1 MAAGNTVGAQSAQS
15 LAEQAEAEAA
25 AAEAEAVAA
34 RERARALRDAQ
45 VAHEAEAGAAR
56 EADEAESGSVDGSEI
71 AAGDGETGE
80 ASGATAKRR
89 LPRFGR
95 RGAAVAAAVVALCA
109 LLGACGYM
117 FWATQQVSKHRA
129 QEAEFTAAARQGV
142 VNLMSLDF
150 TKGDQDLQRLIDSTT
165 GGFRTDF
172 EKSKND
178 FLSVMKDSKVVT
190 TADVEATGVESMD
203 ADTAVVLVAAKSQV
217 TNAASAQQQ
226 PRAWR
231 LSVTMQ
237 RDNGQLKMSK
247 VEFVL

>member
-1 MAAGNTVGAQSAQS
+1 MAAGNTVGAQTAQS

-34 RERARALRDAQ
+34 RERARALREAQ
-45 VAHEAEAGAAR
+45 EAQEAQEAGAASEAKAVQ
-56 EADEAESGSVDGSEI
+56 EADDAESAPGDESE
-71 AAGDGETGE
+71 
-80 ASGATAKRR
+80 ATTKRR
-89 LPRFGR
+89 LPRPGR
-95 RGAAVAAAVVALCA
+95 RGATVAAAIVALCA
-109 LLGACGYM
+109 LLGASGYM
-117 FWATQQVSKHRA
+117 FWTTQQVSKHRA

-150 TKGDQDLQRLIDSTT
+150 TKGDQDVQRLIDSTT
-165 GGFRTDF
+165 GGFRSDF

-190 TADVEATGVESMD
+190 KADVDATGVESMD

>member
-1 MAAGNTVGAQSAQS
+1 MASINDALS

-25 AAEAEAVAA
+25 EAEAQAAAA
-34 RERARALRDAQ
+34 RVRAEELRAQKLASDTADE
-45 VAHEAEAGAAR
+45 VR
-56 EADEAESGSVDGSEI
+56 EADDAEVLDGDAVLAEESPRLR
-71 AAGDGETGE
+71 
-80 ASGATAKRR
+80 ASGLRW
-89 LPRFGR
+89 
-95 RGAAVAAAVVALCA
+95 AAVAVAGLLLCA
-109 LLGACGYM
+109 LLAASGFMLWQGHQA
-117 FWATQQVSKHRA
+117 SERRA
-129 QEAEFTAAARQGV
+129 QEAEFAAAARQGV

-150 TKGDQDLQRLIDSTT
+150 SHGDADIKRLIDSTT
-165 GGFRTDF
+165 GQFRDDF

-190 TADVEATGVESMD
+190 TANVEATGVESME
-203 ADTAVVLVAAKSQV
+203 ADTAVVVVAAKSQV